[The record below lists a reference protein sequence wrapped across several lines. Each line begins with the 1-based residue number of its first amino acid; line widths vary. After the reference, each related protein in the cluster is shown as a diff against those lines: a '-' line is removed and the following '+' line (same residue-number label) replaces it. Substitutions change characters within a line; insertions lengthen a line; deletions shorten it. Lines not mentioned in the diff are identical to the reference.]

1 MNRAGTALSRKGVD
15 EAAPLNAIRLRRLNR
30 GQAECLRGNIADLYV
45 RSAVGA
51 GGEEYRDRE
60 GFLRRLAD
68 DIRRPGFALLVAETT
83 TMVGCTFG
91 FPVGRDG
98 SWWRGFA
105 GTLPWSIG
113 QLTTAGRVFALTQ
126 VVAHPH
132 EQNRDIADR
141 LQERLL
147 TDLHAS
153 LGVTLVHP
161 YDRAARTA
169 FQSWGWLEIGET
181 VRLPGPVA
189 LRVLVLPVARSP
201 RPDSPAIRPPDRTSA
216 GNSPHPV
223 TLVPRSLPC
232 KP

>member
-1 MNRAGTALSRKGVD
+1 MNQAGTAVRRRGVD
-15 EAAPLNAIRLRRLNR
+15 EPVLPNAIRLRRLNR
-30 GQAECLRGNIADLYV
+30 GQAEDLRENLADLYV
-45 RSAVGA
+45 KSAVGA
-51 GGEEYRDRE
+51 GGGEYRDRE
-60 GFLRRLAD
+60 GLLRRLAG

-83 TMVGCTFG
+83 ALAGYTFG

-105 GTLPWSIG
+105 GTLPWTIG
-113 QLTTAGRVFALTQ
+113 QLTAAGRVFALTQ

-147 TDLHAS
+147 TDLHAA

-161 YDRAARTA
+161 SDRTA
-169 FQSWGWLEIGET
+169 HAAFRSWGWLEIGAI

-189 LRVLVLPVARSP
+189 LRVLVLPVARSQ
-201 RPDSPAIRPPDRTSA
+201 RPDSPANLTPDRTGA
-216 GNSPHPV
+216 GNSPHSV
-223 TLVPRSLPC
+223 NLVPRSLTC

>member
-1 MNRAGTALSRKGVD
+1 VPRKGVD
-15 EAAPLNAIRLRRLNR
+15 GPVLPNAIRLRRLNR
-30 GQAECLRGNIADLYV
+30 GQAEDLRENLADLYV
-45 RSAVGA
+45 GAAVGA

-60 GFLRRLAD
+60 GFLRRLAG

-83 TMVGCTFG
+83 TLAGYAFG

-105 GTLPWSIG
+105 GTLPWRIG
-113 QLTTAGRVFALTQ
+113 QLTTSGWVFALTQ

-132 EQNRDIADR
+132 EQNRDIAGR

-169 FQSWGWLEIGET
+169 FHSWGWLEIGEM

-201 RPDSPAIRPPDRTSA
+201 RPDSPAIRTPDRTSA
-216 GNSPHPV
+216 GNSPHA
-223 TLVPRSLPC
+223 
-232 KP
+232 

>member
-1 MNRAGTALSRKGVD
+1 M
-15 EAAPLNAIRLRRLNR
+15 NR
-30 GQAECLRGNIADLYV
+30 GQAEDLREDFADLYV
-45 RSAVGA
+45 KSAVGA
-51 GGEEYRDRE
+51 GGRKYRDRE
-60 GFLRRLAD
+60 GFLRRLAG

-83 TMVGCTFG
+83 TLAGCAFG

-105 GTLPWSIG
+105 GPLPWSIE
-113 QLTTAGRVFALTQ
+113 QLTAAGRVLALTQ

-147 TDLHAS
+147 ADLNAS

-169 FQSWGWLEIGET
+169 FQSWGWLEIGAIM
-181 VRLPGPVA
+181 RLPGPVA
-189 LRVLVLPVARSP
+189 LRVLVLPVAGPP
-201 RPDSPAIRPPDRTSA
+201 RPNPPAHSTPDRTGA
-216 GNSPHPV
+216 GNSPHSP

>member
-1 MNRAGTALSRKGVD
+1 MRSGV
-15 EAAPLNAIRLRRLNR
+15 R
-30 GQAECLRGNIADLYV
+30 
-45 RSAVGA
+45 A

-60 GFLRRLAD
+60 GFLRRLAG
-68 DIRRPGFALLVAETT
+68 DIRRPGFALLIAETT
-83 TMVGCTFG
+83 TLAGCAFG
-91 FPVGRDG
+91 FPIGRDG

-105 GTLPWSIG
+105 GALPWSIG
-113 QLTTAGRVFALTQ
+113 QLTAAGQVFALTQ

-147 TDLHAS
+147 TDLHTS

-169 FQSWGWLEIGET
+169 FQSWGWLEIGEM

-201 RPDSPAIRPPDRTSA
+201 RPDSPAIRTPDRTGA

-223 TLVPRSLPC
+223 TLVPRSLVC

>member
-1 MNRAGTALSRKGVD
+1 MRRRAVD
-15 EAAPLNAIRLRRLNR
+15 EPVLPNAIRLRRLNR
-30 GQAECLRGNIADLYV
+30 GQAEDLRENLADLYV
-45 RSAVGA
+45 KSAVGA
-51 GGEEYRDRE
+51 GGREYRDRE
-60 GFLRRLAD
+60 GFLRRLAG
-68 DIRRPGFALLVAETT
+68 DIRHPGFALLLAETT
-83 TMVGCTFG
+83 TLAGYTFG

-105 GTLPWSIG
+105 GALPWSIG
-113 QLTTAGRVFALTQ
+113 QLTAAGRVFTLTQ

-132 EQNRDIADR
+132 EQHRAIADR
-141 LQERLL
+141 LQDRLL

-169 FQSWGWLEIGET
+169 FQSWGWLEIGAI

-201 RPDSPAIRPPDRTSA
+201 RPDSPANGTPDRTDA
-216 GNSPHPV
+216 GNSPRSA

>member
-1 MNRAGTALSRKGVD
+1 MNRAGTAVRRRGVD
-15 EAAPLNAIRLRRLNR
+15 EPALLNAIRLRRLSR
-30 GQAECLRGNIADLYV
+30 GQAEDLRENLADLYV
-45 RSAVGA
+45 QSAIGA
-51 GGEEYRDRE
+51 GGREYRDRE
-60 GFLRRLAD
+60 GFLRRLAG

-83 TMVGCTFG
+83 TLAGYTFG

-113 QLTTAGRVFALTQ
+113 QFTAAGQVFTLTQ

-132 EQNRDIADR
+132 EQNRDIAGR

-153 LGVTLVHP
+153 LGVTLVPP

-169 FQSWGWLEIGET
+169 FQSWGWLEIGEI

-189 LRVLVLPVARSP
+189 LRVLVLPVAPSP
-201 RPDSPAIRPPDRTSA
+201 RPASPANRTPHRTDA

-223 TLVPRSLPC
+223 TLAPRSLPC